1 MKALAAQRLMDQ
13 VSTLEN
19 SLGKMTMASETSSQR
34 PSRSRQGPLRVFT
47 VVLDVTAF
55 LDGLVCVRRW
65 AGQGSDSATHYRGFI
80 CEVIVPLDS
89 MCNDQHPQCRKPF
102 FNQTSFSH

>member
-1 MKALAAQRLMDQ
+1 MKALATQRLMDQ

-19 SLGKMTMASETSSQR
+19 SLGKMTTAAESSSPKR
-34 PSRSRQGPLRVFT
+34 PARTRQGPLRVFT

-65 AGQGSDSATHYRGFI
+65 AGQGSDSATQYRGFI

-89 MCNDQHPQCRKPF
+89 KYSYIYFGVLP
-102 FNQTSFSH
+102 SSA